1 MEDLRE
7 YINKLRYDFTLKKLD
22 ELYVDQDP
30 VVQFGGWF
38 REAIEA
44 QVPDA
49 NAFVL
54 STATARGIP
63 SARVVLL
70 RNFSEKGFVFYTN
83 YHSRKGKE
91 IDENPA
97 ASMTFFWPQL
107 QRQVRIEGVL
117 EKQEPEESD
126 EYFASRPLGSKIGAW
141 ISPQSQV
148 IDSRT
153 ELDLK
158 FDEMAAKYPD
168 GQVPRPPFWG
178 GYLLKPNMVEFW
190 QGRPSRLHDRIVY
203 KLGEGEWKRM
213 RLAP

>member
-54 STATARGIP
+54 STATAQGIP

-91 IDENPA
+91 INENPA